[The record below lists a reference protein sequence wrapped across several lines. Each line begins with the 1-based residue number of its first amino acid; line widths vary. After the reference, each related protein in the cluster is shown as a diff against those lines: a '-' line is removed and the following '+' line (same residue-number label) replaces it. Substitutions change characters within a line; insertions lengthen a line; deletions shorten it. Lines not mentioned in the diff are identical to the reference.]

1 MGGIEAI
8 GITDHDTFEGYDAAV
23 EVAHQAGLPLIR
35 GIELSTRHDLKSI
48 HLLGYFL
55 RGEPAPEFTAWILHM
70 QESRRDRNRRLI
82 ASLQRFGIDITLQ
95 EVEREGRSL
104 AGRPHF
110 AKVMVRKGY
119 VPDTET
125 AFREYLDESAKAYVE
140 REEARLCDAIERVR
154 NAGGIPSVA
163 HPVRIFGNNYE
174 RVDALIR
181 RMTDYGLMAVE
192 AYHSDHKP
200 KDVAH
205 YTELARSLGLGIT
218 GGSDFHGA
226 YKPKIRLG
234 TGLAGNLAIPYQ
246 VLEDLMSST

>member
-1 MGGIEAI
+1 LAGIEAI

-23 EVAHQAGLPLIR
+23 GAARREGLPLIR
-35 GIELSTRHDLKSI
+35 GIELSTRHDSKSI

-82 ASLQRFGIDITLQ
+82 TSLQRFGIDITLE

-125 AFREYLDESAKAYVE
+125 AFREYLDESARAYVE
-140 REEARLCDAIERVR
+140 REEAQLGDAIERVR

-181 RMTDYGLMAVE
+181 RMMDHGLMAVE
-192 AYHSDHKP
+192 AFHSDHKP
-200 KDVAH
+200 KDVVH

-226 YKPKIRLG
+226 YKPKIKLG